1 MNIKPL
7 LIIPLLL
14 VPACNT
20 SPTVVTIPTSAFSES
35 QLGQDLTLVARG
47 ITPVVEAIK
56 NNSDIDTATKERVSS
71 LLTTIQTNTD
81 LLIKANGVSLS
92 HGTIQL
98 ILTSIN
104 GILKIA
110 SLLPVIPEP
119 YLSIIQA
126 IAVILPV
133 IEREAGFT
141 GGGISTGHITG
152 GDKFN
157 QLTLTQARLILQG
170 LR

>member
-1 MNIKPL
+1 MLKTSNS
-7 LIIPLLL
+7 L
-14 VPACNT
+14 V
-20 SPTVVTIPTSAFSES
+20 ES
-35 QLGQDLTLVARG
+35 FTARR
-47 ITPVVEAIK
+47 T
-56 NNSDIDTATKERVSS
+56 SS

-141 GGGISTGHITG
+141 GGGISNGHITG